1 MEAKT
6 TLQEIELDIF
16 KRFKRLCQDYNLRY
30 FAIGG
35 TCIGAIRHNG
45 FIPWDDDIDV
55 AMPLEDYIKLK
66 EIAMRE
72 LEYPYSLYTTEK
84 NRHWYA
90 GSMKMQNENTTFIE
104 KDCFKYE
111 DRHTGAWIDIM
122 PVYGLPQGSIKQYFA
137 SILCDIYLFLNR
149 RFRLDYD
156 QQMTIFN
163 KVLWKLL
170 KGLNRD
176 RNFNYYIEKSEKVLG
191 KYPFDNSNKIIFSWR
206 QRPYFFRKTTYKS
219 VFFYEDFK
227 KDIEVPFEDTT
238 IKVPI
243 GYDRYLRMDF
253 GDYMQLP
260 PLDKRVPRHN
270 ADIIDMNQ
278 SYRYYMEEQK
288 K

>member
-6 TLQEIELDIF
+6 KLQEIELDIF

-55 AMPLEDYIKLK
+55 AMPLEDYTKLK
-66 EIAMRE
+66 EIALRE

-137 SILCDIYLFLNR
+137 SILSDIYLFLNR

-156 QQMTIFN
+156 QQITILN
-163 KVLWKLL
+163 KVLWKML
-170 KGLNRD
+170 KVLKRG
-176 RNFNYYIEKSEKVLG
+176 RNFNYYIEKSERVLG

-206 QRPYFFRKTTYKS
+206 QRPYFFRKTNYKN

-227 KDIEVPFEDTT
+227 NDIEVPFEDTT

-260 PLDKRVPRHN
+260 PLDKRAPRHN
-270 ADIIDMNQ
+270 ADIIDMNR

>member
-104 KDCFKYE
+104 KDLSM
-111 DRHTGAWIDIM
+111 R
-122 PVYGLPQGSIKQYFA
+122 
-137 SILCDIYLFLNR
+137 
-149 RFRLDYD
+149 
-156 QQMTIFN
+156 
-163 KVLWKLL
+163 
-170 KGLNRD
+170 
-176 RNFNYYIEKSEKVLG
+176 
-191 KYPFDNSNKIIFSWR
+191 
-206 QRPYFFRKTTYKS
+206 
-219 VFFYEDFK
+219 
-227 KDIEVPFEDTT
+227 
-238 IKVPI
+238 I
-243 GYDRYLRMDF
+243 GIQEP
-253 GDYMQLP
+253 G
-260 PLDKRVPRHN
+260 
-270 ADIIDMNQ
+270 
-278 SYRYYMEEQK
+278 
-288 K
+288 